1 MRAADESLRSR
12 HGGVD
17 ERLNAMRTNLAV
29 LFLAAVFPAAATAQS
44 GVDQRRPA
52 APDGLVEIENAS
64 GSIRVLGSDQ
74 AEVAVKGTLGH
85 GATGL
90 ELSGS
95 GRRTRVEVETE
106 GNPHGVRSDI
116 EVRVPVGS
124 RVQIDGFQAEITV
137 IGVKG
142 GVRAETVNGAIS
154 VSGPSKDV
162 DVQSVNGAVEVTGSG
177 GRVHAESVNGRVT
190 VKDASGEVDAS
201 TVNGV
206 LAVMGGTF
214 DHLRLETVS
223 GELRFEGAL
232 SKDARLDAETVSGG
246 VDLTLPA
253 SVSADFS
260 VTTFSGNVSNELGPP
275 AQKASR
281 WTPEKELSFS
291 TGGGG
296 AKVNVQTLS
305 GSIRIRKKP

>member
-1 MRAADESLRSR
+1 MRMKTAF
-12 HGGVD
+12 
-17 ERLNAMRTNLAV
+17 
-29 LFLAAVFPAAATAQS
+29 LFLATVFLTTAGPERAAALS
-44 GVDQRRPA
+44 SVEQRRSA

-64 GSIRVLGSDQ
+64 GTIRVVGWDQ
-74 AEVAVKGTLGH
+74 GEVLVKGTLGQ

-90 ELSGS
+90 DFSGG
-95 GRRTRVEVETE
+95 GRRTHVEVETE
-106 GNPHGVRSDI
+106 GNFHGVRSDI

-137 IGVKG
+137 SGVKG
-142 GVRAETVNGAIS
+142 GVRAETVNGSIA
-154 VSGPSKDV
+154 VSGASKEV

-190 VKDASGEVDAS
+190 VKDASGEVEAS

-206 LAVMGGTF
+206 LAVVGGTF
-214 DHLRLETVS
+214 EHARLETVA

-232 SKDARLDAETVSGG
+232 GKNATVDAETVSGG
-246 VDLTLPA
+246 VEMTFPA
-253 SVSADFS
+253 MVSADFS
-260 VTTFSGNVSNELGPP
+260 ITTFSGNIENELGPP
-275 AQKASR
+275 AHKSSK

-291 TGGGG
+291 TGTGG

-305 GSIRIRKKP
+305 GSIRLRKK